1 MLITFRSK
9 ADADVIMFGAVGQ
22 AMIAALGKDPA
33 DHQGIITEAQL
44 PHAIERL
51 LEAVAESKHSTPRED
66 SHDEPA
72 HDAHHIPEPTI
83 PFFKRAV
90 PLLEMLRHA
99 QHAGEAVIWESDEK
113 PA

>member
-44 PHAIERL
+44 PGAIERL
-51 LEAVAESKHSTPRED
+51 LGAVAESKESTPRD
-66 SHDEPA
+66 DPDEERAREAQYPSE
-72 HDAHHIPEPTI
+72 PET

-90 PLLEMLRHA
+90 PLLDMLRRA
-99 QHAGEAVIWESDEK
+99 ERAGEAVVWESGERL
-113 PA
+113 A